1 MLYTYIYICMKSMH
15 VCRCGCMS
23 ARVGFFCRCI
33 YRYLHYM
40 LYIYICALR
49 YTILYDM
56 ICVGM
61 ATCLSGS
68 FATSCFRQQG
78 GTSRVIIT
86 LQALKRP
93 RFYDKERLKTNN
105 GPKTY
110 RGRIYWT
117 CPIWSVSYPPNWS
130 GPKYWSQMRSR
141 YECTCR

>member
-1 MLYTYIYICMKSMH
+1 
-15 VCRCGCMS
+15 
-23 ARVGFFCRCI
+23 
-33 YRYLHYM
+33 M
-40 LYIYICALR
+40 LYIYICALI

-141 YECTCR
+141 YIYICVFTSFCAIQTSQLAAACRVHPDLTMEY